1 MSPHS
6 VSGTGPLISHRASL
20 VQGGISCVLKIHR
33 RQPPGDSRAH
43 VHPFPGTGVSVSLCP
58 PCVAACHSL
67 SFTPAVAQELP
78 RGELT
83 LTSLRG
89 CDTQPTSTL
98 DVGADNLTEGHAR
111 EVDGA
116 GKF

>member
-43 VHPFPGTGVSVSLCP
+43 VHPFPGTGFSVSLCP